1 MEHPNTHQCMMTE
14 EELDNYYTVYHA
26 LRGVINAALDPDVV
40 TYPDS
45 VIEDFNKIKVSPN
58 SLVMAHVLAEITV
71 DFAFFHAPDQN
82 PELAIHVILD
92 AIQDKIMDRFAEKYG
107 KEDEDNEDDA

>member
-14 EELDNYYTVYHA
+14 EELDNYYAVYHA
-26 LRGVINAALDPDVV
+26 LRGVINAALNPDVV

-58 SLVMAHVLAEITV
+58 SLVMSHVLAEIAV
-71 DFAFFHAPDQN
+71 DFAVGTSPY

-92 AIQDKIMDRFAEKYG
+92 AIQKKILDRFAEKYG
-107 KEDEDNEDDA
+107 KEDEDND